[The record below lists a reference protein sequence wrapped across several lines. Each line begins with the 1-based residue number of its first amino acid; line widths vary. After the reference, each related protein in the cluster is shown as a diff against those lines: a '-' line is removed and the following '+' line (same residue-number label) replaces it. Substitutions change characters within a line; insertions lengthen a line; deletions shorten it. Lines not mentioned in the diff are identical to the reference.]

1 MNKEWNAEDYG
12 KNFNFVPQY
21 GRGVID
27 LIDAPKG
34 SKVIDLG
41 CGNGILTHQLEEQGF
56 DVTGVDMS
64 DSFLKVARTNYPDTH
79 FLKAD
84 ITALNIPVKADV
96 VFSNA
101 VFHWVDRKDQPKLLQ
116 GIHRILKPGGQL
128 VAEFGG
134 AGNNAL
140 IHTVLSKVF
149 EKHSRHYVMPFF
161 FPTIGE
167 YATFV
172 ESAGLRMVYASL
184 FNRPTLLKG
193 ENGMEDWI
201 RMFVR
206 QPFKGIGEIESKEM
220 IAETIDAL
228 RDRLYRNGNWYA
240 DYVRLRFKALN
251 VADS

>member
-41 CGNGILTHQLEEQGF
+41 CGNGILTHQLKEQGF

-64 DSFLKVARTNYPDTH
+64 DSFLDVARKNYPDIH

-134 AGNNAL
+134 YGNNDL
-140 IHTVLSKVF
+140 IHAALAKVF
-149 EKHSRHYVMPFF
+149 AQHSLHYVMPFF
-161 FPTIGE
+161 FPSIAE
-167 YATFV
+167 YAQLL
-172 ESAGLRMVYASL
+172 EQAGLRMVYAHL
-184 FNRPTLLKG
+184 FDRPTLLIG
-193 ENGMEDWI
+193 EHGMEDWI
-201 RMFVR
+201 RMFV
-206 QPFKGIGEIESKEM
+206 QIPFRGIDKSESDEIIS
-220 IAETIDAL
+220 ETSEAL
-228 RDRLYRNGNWYA
+228 RDKLYKNGKWYA